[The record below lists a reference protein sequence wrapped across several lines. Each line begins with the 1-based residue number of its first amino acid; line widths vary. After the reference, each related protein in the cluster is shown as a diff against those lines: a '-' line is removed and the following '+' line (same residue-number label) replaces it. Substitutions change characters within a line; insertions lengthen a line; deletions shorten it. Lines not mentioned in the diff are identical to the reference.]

1 MWQGPILIAGAGAIG
16 SAIGTLLQVAGDQV
30 TLLGRPAHLQAI
42 AAEGLQLEGLFGS
55 HRAHGFA
62 LADNLEALAGKRFSL
77 IILAVKSYDTAAF
90 APYLGDLLAQDGIV
104 VAAQNGLGNLELL
117 AEHLGPARLLG
128 ARVIFGA
135 ELAPARVRVT
145 VFAEP
150 VALGPSP
157 DLSGAASAALYASAQ
172 RLSAHLNQAGVP
184 SEATADIRP
193 LLWTKVF
200 YNAALNPLGALLRT
214 NYGALGAD
222 PALRRIMDAIIDEA
236 FAVARRLEI
245 ALPFADAGTY
255 REAFYGRL
263 VPITYDHRPSMLVDL
278 ERRGR
283 TEIDAL
289 NGRIVALGDELGLAV
304 EINRT
309 LTGLIKA
316 SERLRQGAS
325 DDNR

>member
-16 SAIGTLLQVAGDQV
+16 SAIGTMLRIAGDQV

-42 AAEGLQLEGLFGS
+42 GRDGLQLEGLFGS
-55 HRAHGFA
+55 HHALGFN
-62 LADNLEALAGKRFSL
+62 LADSHESLAGRRFSL

-90 APYLGDLLAQDGIV
+90 APHLGGLLAEDGLL
-104 VAAQNGLGNLELL
+104 VAAQNGLGNLDQL
-117 AEHLGPARLLG
+117 ARHLGADRLLG

-157 DLSGAASAALYASAQ
+157 DLSGSASAALYAEAQ
-172 RLSAHLNQAGVP
+172 RLSAHLSQAGIP
-184 SEATADIRP
+184 SEASADIRP
-193 LLWTKVF
+193 LLWTKLF

-214 NYGALGAD
+214 HYGALGAD
-222 PALRRIMDAIIDEA
+222 PGLRRIMDGVIEEA

-245 ALPFADAGTY
+245 ALPFASAETY
-255 REAFYGRL
+255 RETFYGRL
-263 VPITYDHRPSMLVDL
+263 VPITFDHRPSMLVDL
-278 ERRGR
+278 EQRGR

-289 NGRIVALGDELGLAV
+289 NGRIVALGDELGLPV

-309 LTGLIKA
+309 LTDLIKA
-316 SERLRQGAS
+316 SERLRQGA
-325 DDNR
+325 REKHR

>member
-16 SAIGTLLQVAGDQV
+16 STIGTLLQLAGDQV
-30 TLLGRPAHLQAI
+30 TLLGRAAHLQAI
-42 AAEGLQLEGLFGS
+42 DRDGLRLEGLFGS

-62 LADNLEALAGKRFSL
+62 LVDNLDALAGRRFSL

-90 APYLGDLLAQDGIV
+90 ASHLGALLAEDGIV
-104 VAAQNGLGNLELL
+104 VAAQNGLGNLEQL
-117 AEHLGPARLLG
+117 ARYLGAGRLLG

-157 DLSGAASAALYASAQ
+157 DLSGTASTALYASAQ
-172 RLSAHLNQAGVP
+172 RLSAHLTQAGIP
-184 SEATADIRP
+184 SEASTDIRP
-193 LLWTKVF
+193 LLWTKLF

-214 NYGALGAD
+214 HYGALGAD
-222 PALRRIMDAIIDEA
+222 PALRRIMDGVIEEA
-236 FAVARRLEI
+236 FAVAHRLEI
-245 ALPFADAGTY
+245 ALPFANADAY

-278 ERRGR
+278 EQRGR

-309 LTGLIKA
+309 LTDLIKA
-316 SERLRQGAS
+316 CERLRQSA
-325 DDNR
+325 REHRQ